1 MTRNVWWIIFP
12 VLILLFGLLAYGL
25 TSNPKHIPS
34 PLIGKVFPSLS
45 GKDLNGNNVT
55 LGVIDGKP
63 TIVNVWA
70 SWCGACRAE
79 HTVLLR
85 GARRYGDS
93 ISLVAI
99 NYKDELPNA
108 RRWLSGLGDPYQ
120 WSFHD
125 LSGRAGLELGVY
137 GVPETFFI
145 NKQGIIVEKIS
156 APLTDEMLADGIAL
170 MSK

>member
-1 MTRNVWWIIFP
+1 MMGKVWWAIIP
-12 VLILLFGLLAYGL
+12 VLIILFALLGYGL

-34 PLIGKVFPSLS
+34 PLIGKTFPVLE
-45 GKDLNGNNVT
+45 GTDLNGNVVS

-70 SWCGACRAE
+70 SWCAACRSE
-79 HTVLLR
+79 HNVLLR
-85 GARRYGDS
+85 GVRRYGDS

-108 RRWLSGLGDPYQ
+108 KVWLQQLGDPYL

-125 LSGRAGLELGVY
+125 LSGRVGLELGVY
-137 GVPETFFI
+137 GVPETFFV

-156 APLTDEMLADGIAL
+156 APLTDEQFAAGVEL

>member
-1 MTRNVWWIIFP
+1 MMRSAWWVIVP
-12 VLILLFGLLAYGL
+12 VLIILFGLLGYGL

-34 PLIGKVFPSLS
+34 PLIGKPFPIIQ
-45 GKDLNGNNVT
+45 GKDLNGNDVT
-55 LGVIDGKP
+55 LGVVNGKP

-70 SWCGACRAE
+70 SWCAACRME
-79 HTVLLR
+79 HSVLLR
-85 GARRYGDS
+85 GARRYGEQ

-99 NYKDELPNA
+99 NYKDELVDA
-108 RRWLSGLGDPYQ
+108 KRWLRQLGNPYL

-137 GVPETFFI
+137 GVPETFFV

-156 APLTDEMLADGIAL
+156 APLTDEQLAAGIAL

>member
-1 MTRNVWWIIFP
+1 MGKAWWAIVP
-12 VLILLFGLLAYGL
+12 VLVILFGLLSYGL

-34 PLIGKVFPSLS
+34 PLIGKQFPIIE
-45 GKDLNGNNVT
+45 GKDLNGNSVT

-63 TIVNVWA
+63 TVVNVWA
-70 SWCGACRAE
+70 SWCAACRTE
-79 HTVLLR
+79 HNVLIR
-85 GARRYGDS
+85 GARRYGNN

-99 NYKDELPNA
+99 NYKDELANA
-108 RRWLSGLGDPYQ
+108 KRWLNQLGDPYQ

-137 GVPETFFI
+137 GVPETFFV

-156 APLTDEMLADGIAL
+156 APLTDAQFAAGVEL
-170 MSK
+170 MNK